1 MATSKQK
8 LAQNLLKPGVW
19 VRWESQSQGSW
30 VSKQGEV
37 LVHVPARTR
46 LAATYTLGD
55 KVLKTPKGLTTTSQH
70 DRTVMAVVVNERTGH
85 RRLYVPTTSLLV
97 DNGTLM
103 DKQEVKNL
111 LKASTKK

>member
-37 LVHVPARTR
+37 LVHVPAKIP
-46 LAATYTLGD
+46 LAPSYTLGD
-55 KVLKTPKGLTTTSQH
+55 KVLKTPKGLTRVSQQ
-70 DRTVMAVVVNERTGH
+70 DRTVMAVVVNENTGL
-85 RRLYVPTTSLLV
+85 RRIYVPMTGLLV

-103 DKQEVKNL
+103 GKQEVKNL
-111 LKASTKK
+111 LKKSAKK